1 LSRPVADPRI
11 LAALD
16 RDRGPLR
23 EALERSGLELK
34 SLQAVDQRYALR
46 YFAIVWG
53 AMAAIAWTWQTTGWM
68 GRFLLLPCMGI
79 VQHAMLNLTH
89 EASHY
94 LIWADRRS
102 NDLITNLFAS
112 LPICHTVASYRMTH
126 VDHHRYL
133 RSVNDPSGYVTGPGL
148 SRADIRHTLLA
159 LLAGRLVWELAARSL
174 LGRRLAAQAA
184 GEADEMKATDRRRLI
199 LVAVYQLAA
208 GGVAYATGCVD
219 LWIAWLVVVMTITPT
234 LEGIRSMVEHRFPD
248 DVELRQHTR
257 SHHRNIVVSGLLAP
271 FFQYHWEHHLF
282 PTIPHHQLAHVHEVA
297 LRAGLPGARPVE
309 GGFLGAV
316 ARLA

>member
-1 LSRPVADPRI
+1 MGKPVADPRI

-16 RDRGPLR
+16 RDRRPVR
-23 EALERSGLELK
+23 EALERCGIELK
-34 SLQAVDQRYALR
+34 SLQVVDQRYALR

-53 AMAAIAWTWQTTGWM
+53 AVAAIAWTWQATSWAAL
-68 GRFLLLPCMGI
+68 FLLLPCIGI

-94 LIWADRRS
+94 LLFADRRW
-102 NDLITNLFAS
+102 NDRIANLFAA

-148 SRADIRHTLLA
+148 SRADIRRTLLA
-159 LLAGRLVWELAARSL
+159 LLGGRLVWELAARSL
-174 LGRRLAAQAA
+174 LGRRFAAQAA
-184 GEADEMKATDRRRLI
+184 GEADEMKAVDRTRLI
-199 LVAVYQLAA
+199 MVAVYQLAV
-208 GGVAYATGCVD
+208 GGFAYATGFVN

-248 DVELRQHTR
+248 DLELLQHTR
-257 SHHRNIVVSGLLAP
+257 SHHSNIVISGLLSP

-282 PTIPHHQLAHVHEVA
+282 PTVPHHRLADVHEVA
-297 LRAGLPGARPVE
+297 LRAGVEGARPVE
-309 GGFLGAV
+309 GGFIGAV